1 MSYVESTIGEMFL
14 DAQGWQT
21 ILDRSP
27 EIFTDMLPGA
37 SLGILPKKEFA
48 SPVGTMLIWEKQ
60 IDKMAVFYQ
69 SFTGFQNTS
78 VDLLI
83 IADDAALESLHSK
96 AQDNP
101 FYEMRE
107 QIRNG
112 NILYYVM
119 KTKNELL
126 ALGYEELIDVL
137 GIPFLGACR

>member
-1 MSYVESTIGEMFL
+1 MVSTIGEMFL

-21 ILDRSP
+21 ILDRRP

-37 SLGILPKKEFA
+37 SLGILPKKEFE
-48 SPVGTMLIWEKQ
+48 SPVGTMLIWVKQ
-60 IDKMAVFYQ
+60 VDKMAAFYQ
-69 SFTGFQNTS
+69 TFTGFQNTS
-78 VDLLI
+78 VDLLM

-112 NILYYVM
+112 HILYYVM

-126 ALGYEELIDVL
+126 ALGFEELIDVL

>member
-1 MSYVESTIGEMFL
+1 MVSTIGEMFL
-14 DAQGWQT
+14 DVQGWQT
-21 ILDRSP
+21 ILDRRP

-37 SLGILPKKEFA
+37 SLGILPKKEFE
-48 SPVGTMLIWEKQ
+48 SSVGTMLIWVKQ
-60 IDKMAVFYQ
+60 VDKMAVFYQ
-69 SFTGFQNTS
+69 TFTGFQNTS
-78 VDLLI
+78 VDLLM

-112 NILYYVM
+112 HILYYVM

-126 ALGYEELIDVL
+126 ALGFEELIDVL